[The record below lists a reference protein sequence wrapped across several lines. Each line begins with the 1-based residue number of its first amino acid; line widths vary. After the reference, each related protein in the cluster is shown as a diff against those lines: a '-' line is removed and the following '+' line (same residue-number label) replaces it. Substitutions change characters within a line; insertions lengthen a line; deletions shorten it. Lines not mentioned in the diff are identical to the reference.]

1 MRCAVKFLDF
11 FFFFFWWGRKRVFG
25 IIILYGSR
33 EVNCKYF
40 GSREKLFFFSVS
52 FIKIVQVFLFFKRDN
67 AYS

>member
-1 MRCAVKFLDF
+1 M
-11 FFFFFWWGRKRVFG
+11 
-25 IIILYGSR
+25 
-33 EVNCKYF
+33 NCKYF